1 MDGNERNTMD
11 QNARKRTVRRE
22 GNAAGSARANEGLG
36 RRPSGNGASASA
48 GRPSGK
54 SSSASVRRT
63 SESGD
68 PTRRTTP
75 GGTVTPMRRESGSV
89 RKPSEQ
95 AGRAQGS
102 LRKEH
107 SETGRTRDAAGAPTD
122 PSLRRAS
129 AKAGTPTDPSA
140 RRAAG
145 KTGTSTDPSARRA
158 AGKTGTPTDPSA
170 RRTAGKAGTPTD
182 PSARRTDGKAGTPT
196 DPSARRTAGKA
207 GTPAD
212 PSLRRAAGKA
222 QGNPAEQKP
231 VRSADGIVRKQGG
244 HPNGKSKAMSKKKK
258 KQKRAAFNFASGGVL
273 IIAACVFIFS
283 LYQLITMLI
292 PYYSGGEEYD
302 KIKNI
307 AITADE
313 EGKGFTVDFDAL
325 LKENEDTVAWIR
337 FDEPAVI
344 NYPVVKSADNNEY
357 LTKTFTANDNKLGA
371 IFVDMRNSNDFSDK
385 NTFIYGHHLNVGG
398 EMFSELLKYENES
411 FCKKHPN
418 FYIYTPDGKVRTYK
432 VFSAG
437 VVKDTADNYKLDYA
451 TDADYEAYLKL
462 CEESSNYK
470 VEDVELTA
478 QSQIVSLSTCTNVRD
493 DERFLVQGVL
503 TAVD

>member
-1 MDGNERNTMD
+1 MDRNERNTMD

-22 GNAAGSARANEGLG
+22 GNAEGSARANEGLG
-36 RRPSGNGASASA
+36 R
-48 GRPSGK
+48 RPSGK

-129 AKAGTPTDPSA
+129 
-140 RRAAG
+140 
-145 KTGTSTDPSARRA
+145 
-158 AGKTGTPTDPSA
+158 
-170 RRTAGKAGTPTD
+170 
-182 PSARRTDGKAGTPT
+182 GKAGTPT

>member
-1 MDGNERNTMD
+1 MDRNERNTMD

-22 GNAAGSARANEGLG
+22 GNAEGSARANEGLG
-36 RRPSGNGASASA
+36 R
-48 GRPSGK
+48 RPSGK

-129 AKAGTPTDPSA
+129 
-140 RRAAG
+140 
-145 KTGTSTDPSARRA
+145 
-158 AGKTGTPTDPSA
+158 
-170 RRTAGKAGTPTD
+170 GKAGTPTD
-182 PSARRTDGKAGTPT
+182 PSA
-196 DPSARRTAGKA
+196 
-207 GTPAD
+207 
-212 PSLRRAAGKA
+212 RRAAGKA

>member
-1 MDGNERNTMD
+1 MDRNERNTMD

-22 GNAAGSARANEGLG
+22 GNAEGSARANEGLG
-36 RRPSGNGASASA
+36 RRPSGNGAPASA

-129 AKAGTPTDPSA
+129 GKA
-140 RRAAG
+140 
-145 KTGTSTDPSARRA
+145 
-158 AGKTGTPTDPSA
+158 GTPTDPSA
-170 RRTAGKAGTPTD
+170 RRTAGKAGAPTD
-182 PSARRTDGKAGTPT
+182 PSARRTAGKAGTPT

-222 QGNPAEQKP
+222 QGKPAEQKP

>member
-129 AKAGTPTDPSA
+129 A
-140 RRAAG
+140 
-145 KTGTSTDPSARRA
+145 
-158 AGKTGTPTDPSA
+158 
-170 RRTAGKAGTPTD
+170 
-182 PSARRTDGKAGTPT
+182 KAGTPT